1 MVFFDTC
8 IWIELCSVKSPST
21 ANEIRQAKEASAL
34 LKDCM
39 DKGEKIITCDEQLL
53 EIISSVQKIRMKE
66 FNRNA
71 KVNGNAGCGN
81 VKEYRL
87 QNDFKFTQNLC
98 KSVIQ
103 DVMHFSEESAG
114 PCGYSIDD
122 VLAQIHLADINDCIY
137 FEYCQKNN
145 IEFYTFDKDI
155 TNLGA
160 NSHIHVI

>member
-71 KVNGNAGCGN
+71 KANGSTGCGN

-160 NSHIHVI
+160 NIHIHVI

>member
-1 MVFFDTC
+1 
-8 IWIELCSVKSPST
+8 
-21 ANEIRQAKEASAL
+21 
-34 LKDCM
+34 
-39 DKGEKIITCDEQLL
+39 
-53 EIISSVQKIRMKE
+53 MKE

-160 NSHIHVI
+160 NIHIHVI